1 MNKLLEII
9 QNLDHKITA
18 EGVFLLSGY
27 KPEYTHELPYLAVR
41 AKENR
46 LLSDE
51 IVKDLP
57 NVPIDFPHFR
67 EWSLRKQTA
76 NSFCV
81 SVAAEKKPLTI
92 LDLGC
97 GNGWFSAKLASIPKI
112 DVLGLDLN
120 MPELQQAQKNFGN
133 SNLLFCYGD
142 IFTELFRTECF
153 DKIVLN
159 SSIQY
164 FHSIRQLFNN
174 LFKLLKPTGEIH
186 ILDSPFYEIGEVV
199 NAKNRSLEYYQLI
212 GYPDMANYYFHHT
225 YQDLLPYF
233 PIIKKSKPSLWDR
246 VLGMPASPFKW
257 IVIEKPL

>member
-9 QNLDHKITA
+9 QDVEHKITA
-18 EGVFLLSGY
+18 EGVVLLSSY

-51 IVKDLP
+51 VVKGLP
-57 NVPIDFPHFR
+57 NVPKDFPHYR
-67 EWSLRKQTA
+67 EWGLRKQTA
-76 NSFCV
+76 ENFCV

-97 GNGWFSAKLASIPKI
+97 GNGWFSAKLASIPQI

-120 MPELQQAQKNFGN
+120 MPELQQAQKNFEN
-133 SNLLFCYGD
+133 ANLLFCYGD
-142 IFTELFRTECF
+142 IFTELFQTECF

-159 SSIQY
+159 ASIQY
-164 FHSIRQLFNN
+164 FPSIDRLFNN
-174 LFKLLKPTGEIH
+174 LFKLLKPKGEIH
-186 ILDSPFYEIGEVV
+186 ILDSPFYEIGEAV
-199 NAKNRSLEYYQLI
+199 NARNRSLDYYQLI

-225 YQDLLPYF
+225 YQDLSPYF
-233 PIIKKSKPSLWDR
+233 PTIKKRKSSLWNR

-257 IVIEKPL
+257 IVIEKQL